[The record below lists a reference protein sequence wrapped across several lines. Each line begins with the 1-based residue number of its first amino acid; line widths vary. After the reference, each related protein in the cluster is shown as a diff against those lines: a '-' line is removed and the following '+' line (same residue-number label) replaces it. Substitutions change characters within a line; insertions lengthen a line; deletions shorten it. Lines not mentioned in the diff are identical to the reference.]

1 MKVDEAVSMAARA
14 AMRGL
19 ESGVDPDEWASFAD
33 CAIDASIEAAKAVR
47 AAREAG
53 ERKRPAAPEELRAL
67 RQRAFVA
74 SLQFATAALMTL
86 AHVEG
91 LDAVEWP
98 EEMEPERLA

>member
-19 ESGVDPDEWASFAD
+19 EGGVDPEEWASFAD

-47 AAREAG
+47 VAREAA
-53 ERKRPAAPEELRAL
+53 ERRTPAGPEEMRRLRE
-67 RQRAFVA
+67 RAFVA

-91 LDAVEWP
+91 LEAVVWP
-98 EEMEPERLA
+98 DDLAPDRLA